1 MRGNPFLD
9 FHRRGGGRHGE
20 SPAGP
25 WQLRMPHTSA
35 GGVRS
40 AVVCALRGDVNIRTG
55 EHAGPGPGATE
66 IVAWR
71 SKRLRKAGFDNRLAE
86 QLSREC
92 AADLHALIELVER
105 GCPPP
110 LAARILAPLEHERIG
125 C

>member
-1 MRGNPFLD
+1 MVVCPQ
-9 FHRRGGGRHGE
+9 GRE
-20 SPAGP
+20 RLSE
-25 WQLRMPHTSA
+25 
-35 GGVRS
+35 VRS
-40 AVVCALRGDVNIRTG
+40 AAVCALRGNVNLRTG
-55 EHAGPGPGATE
+55 DYAGPGPGAAE

-71 SKRLRKAGFDNRLAE
+71 RKRLRKAGFDNRLAE

-92 AADLHALIELVER
+92 AVDLHALVELVER